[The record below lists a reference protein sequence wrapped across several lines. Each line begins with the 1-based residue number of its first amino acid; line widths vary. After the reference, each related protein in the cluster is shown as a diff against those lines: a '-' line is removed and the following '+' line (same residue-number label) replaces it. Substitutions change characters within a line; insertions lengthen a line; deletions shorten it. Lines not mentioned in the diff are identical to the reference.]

1 MQMPSHIEGH
11 ARCIRS
17 QVAWYAV
24 HTKPRQEQRALT
36 NLQRQGYACFLPT
49 LATQKLRLGT
59 VITVQE
65 PLFSRY
71 LFIELDSSQSGKSWG
86 PIRSTL
92 GVSRL
97 VSFGAEPAKI
107 SADLVQ
113 VLRLQ
118 NDAQQ
123 GQPQPLFESGQAVQI
138 THGPFAGLNAVYQ
151 MTDGE
156 SRAMVL
162 IEILSKQCRLAV
174 PPAHLL
180 KAA

>member
-1 MQMPSHIEGH
+1 MLKP
-11 ARCIRS
+11 
-17 QVAWYAV
+17 QVHWYAV

-36 NLQRQGYACFLPT
+36 NLQQQGYSCFLPT
-49 LATQKLRLGT
+49 LTVQKLRQGKLAT
-59 VITVQE
+59 LQE

-71 LFIELDSSQSGKSWG
+71 LFIELDSGQSGKSWG

-113 VLRLQ
+113 VLQQQ
-118 NDAQQ
+118 NATQQ
-123 GQPQPLFESGQAVQI
+123 SQTQPLFESGQAVQI
-138 THGPFAGLNAVYQ
+138 TQGPFAGLNAVYQ
-151 MTDGE
+151 MADGE
-156 SRAMVL
+156 CRAMVL